1 MPDLPRISIVTPSY
15 NQAAY
20 LEETL
25 RSVLDQGYPNLE
37 YVVIDGGSNDGSADI
52 IRRYAPRLTW
62 WTSERDRGQSH
73 AINKGLARCTG
84 DIFNWIN
91 SDDLLAP
98 GSLQAV
104 AEAWRSSPGCIIAG
118 NAETFD
124 ETGVV
129 DRTRAANQ
137 TLRSFV
143 RFWEAGEPG
152 YSQPATFLPLSAV
165 RAAGGVREDLRY
177 CMDRCLM
184 VELLRRGAEVAYVD
198 RVLARFRRHADSKT
212 VGEAHAFRLE
222 RVEMLRRL
230 EGLPIAVADWEWD
243 REQARR
249 MVDLARRDL
258 KAGCVRRAVD
268 LLARAMATSPR
279 GGLLEI
285 GEISAR
291 NLRKL
296 LRPFDS

>member
-1 MPDLPRISIVTPSY
+1 MSDLPRISIVTPSY

-37 YVVIDGGSNDGSADI
+37 YIAIDGGSLDGSVEI
-52 IRRYAPRLTW
+52 IRRYDSRLTW

-84 DIFNWIN
+84 DIFNWVN
-91 SDDLLAP
+91 SDDLLAE
-98 GSLQAV
+98 GSLAAV
-104 AEAWRSSPGCIIAG
+104 AEAWTRSPGRIVAG

-124 ETGVV
+124 DTGVV
-129 DRTRAANQ
+129 ERTRAAHQ
-137 TLRSFV
+137 TLRNFV
-143 RFWEAGEPG
+143 RFWEAGEFG
-152 YSQPATFLPLSAV
+152 YSQPATFLPLAAV

-177 CMDRCLM
+177 CMDRGLM
-184 VELLRRGAEVAYVD
+184 IELLRRGVEVAYVD
-198 RVLARFRRHADSKT
+198 RTLARFRRHAGSKT
-212 VGEAHAFRLE
+212 VGQAHAFRLE

-230 EGLPIAVADWEWD
+230 QGLPIAVEDWEWD

-258 KAGCVRRAVD
+258 KAGGFRRAFE

-279 GGLLEI
+279 GGLREI

-296 LRPFDS
+296 LRPLT